1 MPTED
6 KKAPALQFD
15 RSTLATL
22 LSKIDPGLTNETL
35 TSLLKGAGGTETAA
49 IKALFGQINH
59 LVLGGSATV
68 EEADLAAILSGLE
81 ASGASGKLISLSSL
95 DSGKIAALA
104 ASDIGARYA
113 VISGLSFAITGNPA
127 LYDNLNR
134 DGSLFKFDPNTGEK
148 RYTDEWLKDRSQF
161 LAVKFNA
168 GGETSLTV
176 AGSQSWIFEERTDAG
191 SSRIQVNADQSQRA
205 AGKMVFATST
215 TETQTIVG
223 SASADHI
230 YGGSGDDNI
239 STGAGDDYVEGG
251 AGGDMIDGGRGNDT
265 LLGGQGDDQ
274 LDGGLGDDKL
284 FGGTGADYLVGGKGN
299 DRLDGGDG
307 FDTYVID
314 SGDGAD
320 TIIDADGKGEIIFDG
335 QVLKGAATAAE
346 GAYKSPDGKLTYTFA
361 GDPEEGGVLMISS
374 DAGSM
379 KLLNFKN
386 GSLGIVLGDGSSS
399 ALQPVVLAP
408 DIVDFDNGNRVVHL
422 PASPVD
428 RITPLPTG
436 LPVGGNGSP
445 IISGDGIPLPIP
457 DTAVSNYKDS
467 SINKN
472 GVGGGTV
479 TAAIA
484 LPGDFSDLFKDP
496 TVNVSPLTG
505 EHVNNAIALS
515 SAQSLGANQRNAAT
529 NTFGITTTFL
539 NPADLQNDFGIHPRQ
554 IEYALMDFHSAISID
569 NMLGGDSLGDAGNIG
584 VGTLSI
590 GASFDSKQL
599 SDDKY
604 TDLGSKKIGVKG

>member
-1 MPTED
+1 MPTEE
-6 KKAPALQFD
+6 KKVPVLQFD

-35 TSLLKGAGGTETAA
+35 TSLLKGVGGTEAAA

-68 EEADLAAILSGLE
+68 EEADLAAILSGLD
-81 ASGASGKLISLSSL
+81 ASGASGKLISLAAL

-176 AGSQSWIFEERTDAG
+176 AGSQSWTFEERTDAG

-223 SASADHI
+223 SASGDRI
-230 YGGSGDDNI
+230 YSGAGDDNI

-274 LDGGLGDDKL
+274 LDGNLGDDKL

-386 GSLGIVLGDGSSS
+386 GSLGITLGDGSSG

-408 DIVDFDNGNRVVHL
+408 EIVDFDSGNRVVHL

-428 RITPLPTG
+428 RITPFPTG

-445 IISGDGIPLPIP
+445 ILSGDGIPLPIP
-457 DTAVSNYKDS
+457 DTAVSNIKHG
-467 SINKN
+467 N
-472 GVGGGTV
+472 GAITT
-479 TAAIA
+479 TAAVA

-505 EHVNNAIALS
+505 AHVNNAIALS
-515 SAQSLGANQRNAAT
+515 SAQSPGASQRNAAAS
-529 NTFGITTTFL
+529 TFGITTTFL
-539 NPADLQNDFGIHPRQ
+539 SPAELQNDFGIHPRQ
-554 IEYALMDFHSAISID
+554 IEYALMDFHNAISL
-569 NMLGGDSLGDAGNIG
+569 NGLLGGDSLGDAGNIG